1 MLRVLAILAFV
12 AIPLF
17 IGQADDARGGAK
29 LYIYRGE
36 ELEGTRYSG
45 TPEVVD
51 LGGASGTPTLFVPIG
66 DQTADTP
73 VDPHSVAVRRA
84 W

>member
-1 MLRVLAILAFV
+1 MLRVLAILALV

-17 IGQADDARGGAK
+17 IGQQRAVAQNPYEVWTINQADAARGGAK

-45 TPEVVD
+45 TP
-51 LGGASGTPTLFVPIG
+51 
-66 DQTADTP
+66 
-73 VDPHSVAVRRA
+73 
-84 W
+84 